1 MPKKLYPLVVP
12 AHEQLEK
19 LQVAGQHTLDRL
31 LVGPQLLGL
40 RQCTSRAREGSRA
53 SRNDPRHSFLHNSYL

>member
-1 MPKKLYPLVVP
+1 MSSF
-12 AHEQLEK
+12 EK

-40 RQCTSRAREGSRA
+40 RQSTSRAREGSRA
-53 SRNDPRHSFLHNSYL
+53 SRNGPRHSFLHNSYL